1 MYKKI
6 LCILFGTIT
15 LNSYAQKHDL
25 YEYERL
31 TLSFINNYYD
41 AISTED
47 LWRTY
52 VNELDDLTEEMEE
65 DLKSGSGLGF
75 NEMNELR
82 KLKATLRKMKEFGY
96 GIAVGSSLKMFNGRM
111 LREIK
116 EVFPKIITELVT
128 ENSCI
133 SFYRITFF
141 NYICIV
147 ARHNER
153 GSVKEINWW
162 DKSGKCGS
170 LSFGGTFTVQPGVY
184 FTCWRNIKCPKYNG
198 SGIYIKSCKFNRN
211 WDTEFELVKSF
222 DD

>member
-1 MYKKI
+1 MYKII
-6 LCILFGTIT
+6 LYISFSIIA
-15 LNSYAQKHDL
+15 LNNYAQKHDL

-31 TLSFINNYYD
+31 TQSLIIKYYG

-47 LWRTY
+47 LWRPY
-52 VNELDDLTEEMEE
+52 VNELDDLTEDMED

-82 KLKATLRKMKEFGY
+82 KLKATLRKMKDFGY
-96 GIAVGSSLKMFNGRM
+96 GVAVGSSFKLFNGRM

-116 EVFPKIITELVT
+116 DVFPTIKAELVA

-133 SFYRITFF
+133 SFYRISFF
-141 NYICIV
+141 NYICVV

-184 FTCWRNIKCPKYNG
+184 FTFWRNIKCPSYSG
-198 SGIYIKSCKFNRN
+198 SGIYIKSCKFERN
-211 WDTEFELVKSF
+211 WDAAYEPVKSF

>member
-1 MYKKI
+1 MYKI
-6 LCILFGTIT
+6 LLYISFSILM
-15 LNSYAQKHDL
+15 LNTYAQKHDL

-31 TLSFINNYYD
+31 TRSFINNYYD

-47 LWRTY
+47 LWRAY

-82 KLKATLRKMKEFGY
+82 KLKATLRKMKDFGY
-96 GIAVGSSLKMFNGRM
+96 GVAAGSSFKIFNGLM

-116 EVFPKIITELVT
+116 DVFPEIKAELVT
-128 ENSCI
+128 ENNCI
-133 SFYRITFF
+133 SFYRIHFLD
-141 NYICIV
+141 YICLV
-147 ARHNER
+147 ARHNEK

-162 DKSGKCGS
+162 DKSGKCRS

-184 FTCWRNIKCPKYNG
+184 FTFWRNIKCPSYRG
-198 SGIYIKSCKFNRN
+198 SGIYIKSCKFARN
-211 WDTEFELVKSF
+211 WDTEYEPVKSF
-222 DD
+222 VE